1 MALLIGSISLGSV
14 AWIACGGSDQ
24 TNSLLSP
31 DPDAGAGADGSNI
44 SADSSVADSASPVDS
59 GDAGTPTPEAG
70 GGDGGSNPP
79 DAGPGGGG
87 TTIISCGATTCAI
100 PAQSC
105 CVERVGGATN
115 FGCFT
120 GAACPAVDAGV
131 DVASLKCSSQAN
143 CAAGTVCCAT
153 QVGNGNAATSQC
165 AATCTG
171 GNTAQLCDP
180 NAAGGVTGC
189 PAVDGGACSSKNI
202 SDWGLPATY
211 ATCGGKQN

>member
-1 MALLIGSISLGSV
+1 MALLIGSISLGSG

-24 TNSLLSP
+24 GSSLLSP
-31 DPDAGAGADGSNI
+31 DPDGGADGSNT
-44 SADSSVADSASPVDS
+44 SLDGSVADTAPPVVDG

-87 TTIISCGATTCAI
+87 TTILSCGATTCAI

-120 GAACPAVDAGV
+120 GAACPAVDAGA

-143 CAAGTVCCAT
+143 CAAGTVCCVT
-153 QVGNGNAATSQC
+153 QVGNNAATSQC

-171 GNTAQLCDP
+171 ANTAQLCDP
-180 NAAGGVTGC
+180 NAGVTGC
-189 PAVDGGACSSKNI
+189 PLGDGGADAGACSNANHG
-202 SDWGLPATY
+202 DWGLPATY
-211 ATCGGKQN
+211 ATCGGKGN